1 MYTFKG
7 NETAE
12 LFAAFGR
19 IGNYLLTGIC
29 PKLRWPI
36 TVTQAYVVG
45 DDEFRMTLR
54 LVNPR
59 ELSEESQRKGHAA
72 TVRCEFVRSGRLAIE
87 RPAMRGTESFSEL
100 CASCKPSDSAVWVV
114 LNWDRIDSEI
124 SGQLNRQ
131 SEFVRD
137 LGTILPGRSC
147 EV

>member
-1 MYTFKG
+1 MYTFEG
-7 NETAE
+7 NETVE

-19 IGNYLLTGIC
+19 IGNYLLNGTC
-29 PKLRWPI
+29 PKLRWPV
-36 TVTQAYVVG
+36 TVTQNYVVG

-59 ELSEESQRKGHAA
+59 ELSEESQRKGRAA
-72 TVRCEFVRSGRLAIE
+72 TVRCEFVRSGRSSI
-87 RPAMRGTESFSEL
+87 GTSALGDTKSFSEL
-100 CASCKPSDSAVWVV
+100 CASCKPSDSVVWVV

-124 SGQLNRQ
+124 TKQYVRQ

-137 LGTILPGRSC
+137 LGTILPGFSC